1 MREKHMFATQALMK
15 SHAEAITPQEDE
27 QDDNILMLLC
37 ATGDQRAFQKLMRRH
52 LSKTVRL
59 AARMMGGEAH
69 AEDVAQE
76 AFVRVWRHAPSW
88 EDSGTAGARFTTWL
102 YKIVLRLCIDQKRKQ
117 RFVNIDDVPEMADAR
132 KGAEAEMEAREKRLR
147 VQAALQDLPERQ
159 RAALVMTFYGELS
172 NQETADALGIS
183 VKAVESLLVRGR
195 RALKDELKE
204 EKP

>member
-1 MREKHMFATQALMK
+1 MK
-15 SHAEAITPQEDE
+15 SQAEAIRPQEE
-27 QDDNILMLLC
+27 GQDDNALMRLC
-37 ATGDQRAFQKLMRRH
+37 AAGDQRAFQTLMRRH
-52 LSKTVRL
+52 LAKTVRL
-59 AARMMGGEAH
+59 AARMMGNDAH

-117 RFVNIDDVPEMADAR
+117 RFVNIDDLPEMADDR
-132 KGAEAEMEAREKRLR
+132 KGAEAEMEAREKRSR
-147 VQAALQDLPERQ
+147 VQAALQGLPERQ
-159 RAALVMTFYGELS
+159 REAIVMTFYGELS
-172 NQETADALGIS
+172 NQETADALGVS

-195 RALKDELKE
+195 RALKDGLKE

>member
-1 MREKHMFATQALMK
+1 MFATQALMK
-15 SHAEAITPQEDE
+15 SHAEAITPQEDD
-27 QDDNILMLLC
+27 QDDNALMRLC

-52 LSKTVRL
+52 LAKTVRL

>member
-1 MREKHMFATQALMK
+1 MK
-15 SHAEAITPQEDE
+15 SQAEAIRPQEDG
-27 QDDNILMLLC
+27 QDDNALMRLC
-37 ATGDQRAFQKLMRRH
+37 AAGDQRAFRTLMRRH
-52 LSKTVRL
+52 LAKTVRL
-59 AARMMGGEAH
+59 AARMMGNDAH

-117 RFVNIDDVPEMADAR
+117 RFVNIDDLPEMADDR
-132 KGAEAEMEAREKRLR
+132 KGAEAEMEAREKRSR
-147 VQAALQDLPERQ
+147 VQAALQGLPERQ
-159 RAALVMTFYGELS
+159 REAIVMTFYGELS
-172 NQETADALGIS
+172 NQETADALGVS

-195 RALKDELKE
+195 RALKDGLKE

>member
-1 MREKHMFATQALMK
+1 MK
-15 SHAEAITPQEDE
+15 SQAEAIRPQEE
-27 QDDNILMLLC
+27 GQDDNALMRLC
-37 ATGDQRAFQKLMRRH
+37 AAGDQRAFQTLMRRH
-52 LSKTVRL
+52 LAKTVRL
-59 AARMMGGEAH
+59 AARMMGSDAH

-117 RFVNIDDVPEMADAR
+117 RFVNIDDLPEMADDR
-132 KGAEAEMEAREKRLR
+132 KGAEAEMEAREKRSR
-147 VQAALQDLPERQ
+147 VQAALQGLPERQ
-159 RAALVMTFYGELS
+159 REAIVMTFYGELS
-172 NQETADALGIS
+172 NQETADALGVS

-195 RALKDELKE
+195 RALKDGLKE